1 MSLALVNGSLCFQA
15 ACRGAEGAPTNQA
28 ERTGTS
34 GGQDLGLLAID
45 HARSFSSNVLAEA
58 TTSGLMVMS
67 ISKVISRT
75 NAFFAESRQNLALEA
90 AEPQLVDFLQNL
102 AASNSALRVQSLSLH
117 QTPDRSR
124 LRASMTIKGD
134 YRVPAA
140 RQSQEPAAAQ
150 IEQLVLSQRRHLRRA
165 ALDCYNLTKSA
176 LPPGW
181 KLDSLNFQD

>member
-67 ISKVISRT
+67 ISKGQLPHERVFCRV
-75 NAFFAESRQNLALEA
+75 A
-90 AEPQLVDFLQNL
+90 AEPG
-102 AASNSALRVQSLSLH
+102 A
-117 QTPDRSR
+117 
-124 LRASMTIKGD
+124 GGG
-134 YRVPAA
+134 
-140 RQSQEPAAAQ
+140 
-150 IEQLVLSQRRHLRRA
+150 RA
-165 ALDCYNLTKSA
+165 ATGGFSSEPGRIQLGTPCPIAFASPDPRPQ
-176 LPPGW
+176 PPEGQHDD
-181 KLDSLNFQD
+181 KGRLSRACR